1 MAREREPEPRVS
13 VASVPERWRE
23 LYLIIFSAQTLALLG
38 LAIWY
43 EVFVVTKDSWPETI
57 FAIGRDVGPGVGVI
71 MAESIIITEGL
82 FMVLFGGILR
92 RREERRVEEA
102 ENRGRSQGIAEGR
115 SQGIAEG
122 RSEGIA
128 EGRSEGIAEG
138 KSEGIAEGSAQEREK
153 WQNWNRRRLEAEA
166 EGRPFNEP
174 PPSENKPDA

>member
-1 MAREREPEPRVS
+1 MAREPEPRVS

-82 FMVLFGGILR
+82 FMVLFGGIMR

-102 ENRGRSQGIAEGR
+102 ENRGRSQGIAEGK

-122 RSEGIA
+122 RSQGIA
-128 EGRSEGIAEG
+128 EGLAQ
-138 KSEGIAEGSAQEREK
+138 GSAQEREK
-153 WQNWNRRRLEAEA
+153 WQEWNRRRLEAEA
-166 EGRPFNEP
+166 DGRPFNEP

>member
-1 MAREREPEPRVS
+1 MAREPEPRVS

-57 FAIGRDVGPGVGVI
+57 FAIGRDVGPGIGVI

-82 FMVLFGGILR
+82 FMVLFGGIIR

-102 ENRGRSQGIAEGR
+102 ENRGRSQGIAEGL
-115 SQGIAEG
+115 
-122 RSEGIA
+122 
-128 EGRSEGIAEG
+128 
-138 KSEGIAEGSAQEREK
+138 AQAWEK
-153 WQNWNRRRLEAEA
+153 WQGWNQRRLEAEA

-174 PPSENKPDA
+174 PPSKPPSENKPDA